1 MILPKKRPNF
11 LHHAIRLGNLSVSS
25 SEVRSLLRP
34 PLLLF
39 PRFVPFSRDV
49 MHPSPVHCLL
59 VLALLPLTACNR
71 EPPSDVARPGAE
83 LPSVNA
89 TITQPPAPED
99 LPASWPTG
107 DAITLALTPAAGA
120 TSLTKALYERG
131 DIVLEQAWPDGTQ
144 ERWWHATDGST
155 RYVSRDGTERQEVAP

>member
-1 MILPKKRPNF
+1 MLPPP
-11 LHHAIRLGNLSVSS
+11 
-25 SEVRSLLRP
+25 VRC
-34 PLLLF
+34 LLLF
-39 PRFVPFSRDV
+39 TLLLLAACERQISTE
-49 MHPSPVHCLL
+49 PSSP
-59 VLALLPLTACNR
+59 AAQ
-71 EPPSDVARPGAE
+71 APGSAVT
-83 LPSVNA
+83 PA
-89 TITQPPAPED
+89 PPPAPTD

-155 RYVSRDGTERQEVAP
+155 RYVGRDGTERQEAAP